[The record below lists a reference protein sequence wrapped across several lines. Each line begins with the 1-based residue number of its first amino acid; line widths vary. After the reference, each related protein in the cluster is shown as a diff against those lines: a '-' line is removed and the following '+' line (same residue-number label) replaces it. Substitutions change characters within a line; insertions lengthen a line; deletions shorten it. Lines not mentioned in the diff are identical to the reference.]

1 MRRVASLFGDWPEA
15 IIWTCLEG
23 RMGQIHVDNTQS
35 PQSALALYGR
45 QSFFGFLAGKPNV
58 DLLKMCEGK
67 DIILVPQNQSWSDL
81 IEGTYGDRIRSFTR
95 YATKKDTSF
104 DLGHLQKLIDA
115 LSEEFDLKVIDRNLY
130 DACLVEDW
138 SRDLAGIQET
148 YEQFGLPFDRE
159 EVRKYILRYSV
170 KDLLVRDADKY
181 GLDSDEL
188 NRVRATSLKE
198 KNTQIPLMAGAAEIL
213 DWTAQQGIQ
222 NFVYTH
228 KSDNAFQV
236 LEDLGVRH
244 HFTEILTSDSGF
256 ARKPSPEALLFLIEK
271 YGLDQENT
279 YYIGDRLLDVETAV
293 NAGIHSINLQIDGVE
308 KTWKIVSLLD
318 IKQILTDEYK
328 QKQT

>member
-1 MRRVASLFGDWPEA
+1 MTPTFIWDLDGTLLDSYEA
-15 IIWTCLEG
+15 I
-23 RMGQIHVDNTQS
+23 
-35 PQSALALYGR
+35 
-45 QSFFGFLAGKPNV
+45 
-58 DLLKMCEGK
+58 
-67 DIILVPQNQSWSDL
+67 
-81 IEGTYGDRIRSFTR
+81 
-95 YATKKDTSF
+95 
-104 DLGHLQKLIDA
+104 
-115 LSEEFDLKVIDRNLY
+115 
-130 DACLVEDW
+130 
-138 SRDLAGIQET
+138 LAGIQET

-159 EVRKYILRYSV
+159 EVRKFILRYSV

-198 KNTQIPLMAGAAEIL
+198 KDTQIPLMAGAVEIL
-213 DWTAQQGIQ
+213 NWTAEQGIQ

-271 YGLDQENT
+271 YGLDKENT

-308 KTWKIVSLLD
+308 QNWKIVSLLD
-318 IKQILTDEYK
+318 IKQILTDK
-328 QKQT
+328 SSHNNL

>member
-1 MRRVASLFGDWPEA
+1 MIPTFIWDLDGTLLDSYEA
-15 IIWTCLEG
+15 I
-23 RMGQIHVDNTQS
+23 
-35 PQSALALYGR
+35 
-45 QSFFGFLAGKPNV
+45 
-58 DLLKMCEGK
+58 
-67 DIILVPQNQSWSDL
+67 
-81 IEGTYGDRIRSFTR
+81 
-95 YATKKDTSF
+95 
-104 DLGHLQKLIDA
+104 
-115 LSEEFDLKVIDRNLY
+115 
-130 DACLVEDW
+130 
-138 SRDLAGIQET
+138 LAGIQET
-148 YEQFGLPFDRE
+148 YEQYDLPFDRE
-159 EVRKYILRYSV
+159 EVRNFILRYSV

-198 KNTQIPLMAGAAEIL
+198 KNTQIPLMAGAREIL
-213 DWTAQQGIQ
+213 DWTAEKGIQ

-271 YGLDQENT
+271 YGLNKENT

-308 KTWKIVSLLD
+308 QNWNIVSLLD

>member
-1 MRRVASLFGDWPEA
+1 MTPTFIWDLDGTLLDSYEA
-15 IIWTCLEG
+15 I
-23 RMGQIHVDNTQS
+23 
-35 PQSALALYGR
+35 
-45 QSFFGFLAGKPNV
+45 
-58 DLLKMCEGK
+58 
-67 DIILVPQNQSWSDL
+67 
-81 IEGTYGDRIRSFTR
+81 
-95 YATKKDTSF
+95 
-104 DLGHLQKLIDA
+104 
-115 LSEEFDLKVIDRNLY
+115 
-130 DACLVEDW
+130 
-138 SRDLAGIQET
+138 LAGIQET
-148 YEQFGLPFDRE
+148 YQEYVLPFDRA
-159 EVRKYILRYSV
+159 EVRKFILRYSV

-198 KNTQIPLMAGAAEIL
+198 KNTQIPLMAGAVEIL
-213 DWTAQQGIQ
+213 NWTAEQGIQ

-271 YGLDQENT
+271 YGLDKENT

-308 KTWKIVSLLD
+308 QNWKIVSLLD
-318 IKQILTDEYK
+318 IKQILTDK
-328 QKQT
+328 SSHNNL

>member
-1 MRRVASLFGDWPEA
+1 MIPTFIWDLDGTLLDSYEA
-15 IIWTCLEG
+15 I
-23 RMGQIHVDNTQS
+23 
-35 PQSALALYGR
+35 
-45 QSFFGFLAGKPNV
+45 
-58 DLLKMCEGK
+58 
-67 DIILVPQNQSWSDL
+67 
-81 IEGTYGDRIRSFTR
+81 
-95 YATKKDTSF
+95 
-104 DLGHLQKLIDA
+104 
-115 LSEEFDLKVIDRNLY
+115 
-130 DACLVEDW
+130 
-138 SRDLAGIQET
+138 LAGIQET
-148 YEQFGLPFDRE
+148 YEQYDLPFERE
-159 EVRKYILRYSV
+159 EVRNFILRYSV

-188 NRVRATSLKE
+188 NRVRATSLRE
-198 KNTQIPLMAGAAEIL
+198 KNTQIPLMAGAREIL
-213 DWTAQQGIQ
+213 DWTAEKGIQ

-271 YGLDQENT
+271 YGLDKEKT

-308 KTWKIVSLLD
+308 QNWKIVSLLD

>member
-1 MRRVASLFGDWPEA
+1 MTPTFIWDLDGTLLDSYEA
-15 IIWTCLEG
+15 I
-23 RMGQIHVDNTQS
+23 
-35 PQSALALYGR
+35 
-45 QSFFGFLAGKPNV
+45 
-58 DLLKMCEGK
+58 
-67 DIILVPQNQSWSDL
+67 
-81 IEGTYGDRIRSFTR
+81 
-95 YATKKDTSF
+95 
-104 DLGHLQKLIDA
+104 
-115 LSEEFDLKVIDRNLY
+115 
-130 DACLVEDW
+130 
-138 SRDLAGIQET
+138 LAGIQET

-170 KDLLVRDADKY
+170 KDLLVRDAEKY

-198 KNTQIPLMAGAAEIL
+198 KNTQIPLMAGATEIL

-236 LEDLGVRH
+236 LEELGIAH

-271 YGLDQENT
+271 YGLNKENT

-308 KTWKIVSLLD
+308 KNWKIVSLLD